1 VDSILYGFWI
11 AIANCLYNTNK
22 LGGNMGKLKTM
33 WKDMSMTGKIVLA
46 IVVVAAV
53 VVAYN
58 AII

>member
-1 VDSILYGFWI
+1 MDSIIYGLW
-11 AIANCLYNTNK
+11 AVNSNCLYNTNK

-33 WKDMSMTGKIVLA
+33 WKDMSKIGKLVLA
-46 IVVVAAV
+46 IMIIIAV

>member
-1 VDSILYGFWI
+1 MDSIIYGLW
-11 AIANCLYNTNK
+11 AVNSNCIHNTNK

-33 WKDMSMTGKIVLA
+33 WKDMSKIGKFVLA
-46 IVVVAAV
+46 IMIIIAV

>member
-1 VDSILYGFWI
+1 MDSIIYGLW
-11 AIANCLYNTNK
+11 AVNSNCIHNTNK

>member
-1 VDSILYGFWI
+1 
-11 AIANCLYNTNK
+11 
-22 LGGNMGKLKTM
+22 MGKLKTM
-33 WKDMSMTGKIVLA
+33 WKDMSMMGKIVLA

>member
-1 VDSILYGFWI
+1 VDSILYGVGIII
-11 AIANCLYNTNK
+11 ADCLYSNDK
-22 LGGNMGKLKTM
+22 LGGNMEKLKTM
-33 WKDMSMTGKIVLA
+33 WKDLSKTGKIVLA